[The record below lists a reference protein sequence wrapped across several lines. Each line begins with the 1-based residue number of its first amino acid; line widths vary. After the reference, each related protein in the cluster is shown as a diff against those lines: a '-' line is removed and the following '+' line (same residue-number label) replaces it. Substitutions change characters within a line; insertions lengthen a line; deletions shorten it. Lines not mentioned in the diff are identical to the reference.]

1 MKTRHHVAIQMEE
14 EKQDQKDNGP
24 IDMTADQLWNY
35 SGETEEDSRELIQED
50 KDRLINLHERI
61 VLLDNNIYS
70 VLSEQRSRILA
81 YWLSN
86 LDVPMRD
93 IAEILN
99 CDYVTV
105 SRTIA
110 RYLKIFKEL
119 KTK

>member
-1 MKTRHHVAIQMEE
+1 MKTRHHVAIQIEE
-14 EKQDQKDNGP
+14 EQQWEKDNGP

-35 SGETEEDSRELIQED
+35 SGETE
-50 KDRLINLHERI
+50 
-61 VLLDNNIYS
+61 